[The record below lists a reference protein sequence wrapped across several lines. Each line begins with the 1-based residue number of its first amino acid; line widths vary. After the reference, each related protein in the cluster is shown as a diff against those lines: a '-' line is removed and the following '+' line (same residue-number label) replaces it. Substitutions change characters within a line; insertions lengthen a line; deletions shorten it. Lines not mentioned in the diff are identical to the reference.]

1 MTTALI
7 ATIDFFAE
15 FQLTLAGTPP
25 QRQVACTRPYCIFP
39 IAAALLLE
47 NRLAIGFQLLA
58 HQTCRPL
65 KCPAPS
71 PQAWVDLSKSLSRC
85 AKIAQQTIARG
96 ARPPLTTTS

>member
-65 KCPAPS
+65 KCPASS
-71 PQAWVDLSKSLSRC
+71 PQAWVDRPNLCRVVRKLRSKRLR
-85 AKIAQQTIARG
+85 AAR
-96 ARPPLTTTS
+96 ARP